1 VGKFTLWPG
10 KAALL
15 AALLLGAPLFGLA
28 RARTPPTQEWTT
40 LPQTLPQLWRQARPG
55 KAS

>member
-1 VGKFTLWPG
+1 MCKFTLWPG
-10 KAALL
+10 RAALL
-15 AALLLGAPLFGLA
+15 TALLLGVPLFGLA

-40 LPQTLPQLWRQARPG
+40 LPQLWKQARPG